1 MPVPTL
7 ITELSTTAASNSPPG
22 SDSPAT
28 IDDYLRA
35 NAAFIAQLRDG
46 KPDTANVL
54 LKAGGSMTGLLGFK
68 KGADITAAATTDLG
82 TATGN
87 TVDVTHTSGTV
98 ATTSL
103 GGASLQAGTEIETRY
118 VISGGTLTLT
128 HHATNLYLA
137 GGADIT
143 LANGDVIRWRKM
155 HSSNAEWKMVGGV
168 KADGTAWAVAPVAN
182 TVFGSSVNLT
192 GTYVDI
198 TGISSSYN
206 EIVLHVASLSTNG
219 SSLPLLLLGDS
230 GGFETSGYIGSN
242 SLPYAGPNW
251 LGNVF
256 SNSFELSPSIAAASV
271 FSGMI
276 VLRRLG
282 GTYWSISWQLATSN
296 SAAVSSGA
304 GYKQLSDSLTQ
315 LRFIMA
321 NATDTF
327 DSGSVTPTYRT

>member
-46 KPDTANVL
+46 KPDTADVL

-68 KGADITAAATTDLG
+68 KGSDITAAATTDLG

-87 TVDVTHTSGTV
+87 APDVTHSSGTL
-98 ATTSL
+98 AITSL
-103 GGASLQAGTEIETRY
+103 GGASLQAGTEIATRF
-118 VISGGTLTLT
+118 VITGGTLTLT

-168 KADGTAWAVAPVAN
+168 KADGTAWVAQNVP
-182 TVFGSSVNLT
+182 T
-192 GTYVDI
+192 GTVIWFAANSPPTDF
-198 TGISSSYN
+198 
-206 EIVLHVASLSTNG
+206 LKANG
-219 SSLPLLLLGDS
+219 
-230 GGFETSGYIGSN
+230 
-242 SLPYAGPNW
+242 
-251 LGNVF
+251 
-256 SNSFELSPSIAAASV
+256 
-271 FSGMI
+271 
-276 VLRRLG
+276 
-282 GTYWSISWQLATSN
+282 
-296 SAAVSSGA
+296 AAVSRTTYAALFAVIGTTFGVGDGSTTFNLPDVRGEFLRGLDDGRGVDSGRGIGTAQADELKSHTHPTHGA
-304 GYKQLSDSLTQ
+304 GTAAAGANY
-315 LRFIMA
+315 A
-321 NATDTF
+321 NAQGANLIDNGAAGGTETRPRNIAF
-327 DSGSVTPTYRT
+327 LACIKY